1 MAACVA
7 ARTGASWRACSVSPR
22 PTLPDRSVNPA
33 LQSEDGFL
41 RRDRFDDDALEALD
55 QCTAWLLTTGRSMY
69 LPIDLVLVLV
79 QRGHP
84 DLRAA
89 IARAAR
95 DEDEIPDLE
104 AELEQLARRVE
115 RHHDDPPR
123 LHHTQ
128 FSLGFAGLL
137 EDAWRWVRELK
148 RERIAEEDLVR
159 VVRWR
164 AELQESASVRWAI
177 RQLGHPGG
185 QNLFDD
191 EGTLLREAFD
201 HRTWS
206 VVQRGMVLAAQ
217 AGMPFLGTP
226 HLVAALCTRRDG
238 LLARASERAG
248 VEASRLQDELL
259 RIVGNRVPAQ
269 SDFVLSRRT
278 LTPRMARTLV
288 AASDHAREDQ
298 RQITEPDLLSAFVDD
313 GGSSLELV
321 RSMGIVPYLE
331 ELLGDDRV
339 RERSASAGMDR
350 RDLSGFDGGSTS
362 STPTLDLLGVDL
374 TAEAVADRL
383 PAVLGRDDELQR
395 IINVLLRS
403 EQRNPLLTGQAG
415 VGKTALAAALAS
427 QIADGRVPARLKDLR
442 VVEINGASLIGGTSY
457 RGELEARIK
466 ALLSEAEQGV
476 ILFIDEAHA
485 VFAPRSSSGQPA
497 EVPNHFKAALA
508 SGRIA
513 VVAATTEMEYHRW
526 IEQDPALRRRFER
539 IEIAELSP
547 DVTRTILAGLA
558 PRFEQ
563 EWEVPVTPDAVD
575 AAIELSQRFMP
586 EQSLPDKAKKLL
598 MDATISVS
606 SDLALAG
613 QTARPEGADPAGT
626 PRTRVVGRLDVA
638 RQVASK
644 TGIPLDRI
652 SRGAMGWWVGLD
664 ARLKRHVI
672 GQDAAVDIVAM
683 SLVQARLNNA
693 GRRRPQGVFVFA
705 GQPGVGRTRLTRA
718 LAVEVFGSDRALLR
732 LEMADF
738 QEAHSLSRLI
748 GSPPGY
754 VGYQDEDALV
764 TPLRRRPSSVILL
777 KDFDLAHPRVQERFV
792 RLFEEGQIADTRG
805 LPADASHAIFV
816 LTLSAE
822 PVARASIGFGS
833 RAAAQAA
840 DVTLRDID
848 EELHERLKGYAYAFV
863 PFRGVDEQDAGLAT
877 ELLDDR
883 IAAFVESIADE
894 YAIELVISDAMYAL
908 LHEQCAGVTDARD
921 VEGLFRDLVVSPVSE
936 RLLEGTP
943 TPCIDLDVP
952 SHHTGS
958 HPAATEPTRT
968 KTS

>member
-1 MAACVA
+1 MDD
-7 ARTGASWRACSVSPR
+7 TPSMTR
-22 PTLPDRSVNPA
+22 PTLPDSSVNPA
-33 LQSEDGFL
+33 LQNDDGFL
-41 RRDRFDDDALEALD
+41 RRDRFADDALEALD
-55 QCTAWLLTTGRSMY
+55 QCTTWLETVGRAMY

-84 DLRAA
+84 ELRRA

-95 DEDEIPDLE
+95 DEAEIPDLE

-128 FSLGFAGLL
+128 FSLGFAGLI
-137 EDAWRWVRELK
+137 EDAWRWARELK
-148 RERIAEEDLVR
+148 RDRIGEEDLVR

-185 QNLFDD
+185 QDLFDD

-201 HRTWS
+201 ARTWGL
-206 VVQRGMVLAAQ
+206 VQRGMVLAAQ

-226 HLVAALCTRRDG
+226 HLVAALCVRRDG
-238 LLARASERAG
+238 MLARASERAG
-248 VEASRLQDELL
+248 VEATRLQDELL

-269 SDFVLSRRT
+269 TEFVLSRRT
-278 LTPRMARTLV
+278 LTPRMVRTLV
-288 AASDHAREDQ
+288 AASDRAREDH
-298 RQITEPDLLSAFVDD
+298 RRVSEADLLSAFVDD

-321 RSMGIVPYLE
+321 RSMGIIPYLE
-331 ELLGDDRV
+331 ELLGDERV
-339 RERSASAGMDR
+339 RERSANAHDH
-350 RDLSGFDGGSTS
+350 RDISGFEGSATS
-362 STPTLDLLGVDL
+362 GSPTLDLLGVDL
-374 TAEAVADRL
+374 TAEANAGRL

-395 IINVLLRS
+395 IVNVLLRS

-427 QIADGRVPARLKDLR
+427 RIAEGRVPARLRDLR

-466 ALLSEAEQGV
+466 ALLAEAEQGV

-539 IEIAELSP
+539 IEIAELDA

-558 PRFEQ
+558 PTFEQ
-563 EWEVPVTPDAVD
+563 EWEVPVTPEAVD

-613 QTARPEGADPAGT
+613 QTARPEGADPSGT

-638 RQVASK
+638 RQVSSK

-652 SRGAMGWWVGLD
+652 ARGAMGWWVGLD
-664 ARLKRHVI
+664 TRLKRHVI
-672 GQDAAVDIVAM
+672 GQDDAIDIVAK

-705 GQPGVGRTRLTRA
+705 GQPGVGRTRLARA
-718 LAVEVFGSDRALLR
+718 LATEVFGSERALLR

-738 QEAHSLSRLI
+738 QESHSLSRLI

-764 TPLRRRPSSVILL
+764 TPLRRRPSCVVLL
-777 KDFDLAHPRVQERFV
+777 KDFDLAHPRVQDRFV
-792 RLFEEGQIADTRG
+792 RLFEEGEIADTRG

-822 PVARASIGFGS
+822 PVTRASIGFGS
-833 RAAAQAA
+833 HASRAAA
-840 DVTLRDID
+840 DVTLRDLD
-848 EELHERLKGYAYAFV
+848 EDMHERLKGYAYAFV
-863 PFRGVDEQDAGLAT
+863 PFRGVHEQDAGLAT

-883 IAAFVESIADE
+883 IDAFTRSIADE
-894 YAIELVISDAMYAL
+894 YAIELVITEAMFAA
-908 LHEQCAGVTDARD
+908 LHERCDGLVDARD
-921 VEGLFRDLVVSPVSE
+921 VEGLFRDLVVTPVSE
-936 RLLEGTP
+936 RLLAGTS
-943 TPCIDLDVP
+943 TSRIELDVP
-952 SHHTGS
+952 PNETGC
-958 HPAATEPTRT
+958 HPAAPDTGRT
-968 KTS
+968 KAAPKTPEPNRS